1 MTPRARLH
9 GESNVTAEPESAA
22 PAGRSAEARS
32 TAGRQ
37 PAEARPAESA
47 ARPGRPASG
56 RPRWPAWWP
65 ALTLI
70 AWSTAKPRRTAG
82 FSFSGVGNRG
92 VEWQFTPPLLVA
104 PCERVNLI
112 AV

>member
-1 MTPRARLH
+1 MTPRAGLH

-32 TAGRQ
+32 TAGR
-37 PAEARPAESA
+37 RPAE
-47 ARPGRPASG
+47 GRPASG